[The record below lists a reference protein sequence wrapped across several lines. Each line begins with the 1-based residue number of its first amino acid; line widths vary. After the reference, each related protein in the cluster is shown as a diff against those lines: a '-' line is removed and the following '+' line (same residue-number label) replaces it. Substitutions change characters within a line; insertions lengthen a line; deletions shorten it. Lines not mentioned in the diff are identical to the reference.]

1 MRLSKKHKENNVQK
15 SRKRTVV
22 TMDIG
27 AFHVKETV
35 LVCPRE
41 DMIFSSELGS
51 IVPKWCNIGFD
62 IIVEVGMSLFVYCR
76 NNRGWS

>member
-35 LVCPRE
+35 LVW
-41 DMIFSSELGS
+41 G
-51 IVPKWCNIGFD
+51 V
-62 IIVEVGMSLFVYCR
+62 
-76 NNRGWS
+76 